1 MCMPGTLKN
10 TASSLVGRIYREIRN
25 EVRGPCMHVN
35 RLSWA
40 EWIPAT
46 LGRVSMLVLGSNTG
60 AATNASKSLV
70 EKITSVRA

>member
-1 MCMPGTLKN
+1 
-10 TASSLVGRIYREIRN
+10 
-25 EVRGPCMHVN
+25 MHVN